1 MMIHPVLFNPTL
13 VLGLIILSLAYF
25 QSRPQASAAPIP
37 PLLSRQAPHTYNNT
51 FFPYDITGPL
61 SPSLYKPGQVLDR
74 CTKANAYAI
83 SFDDGPGQLTD
94 ELLDALEEQNL
105 QVTFFM
111 NGDNW
116 SCIYRP
122 ETQRLL
128 RRAYNAQ
135 HQIAAHPWSHRD
147 LDTLSND
154 EIRQEML
161 RIEDAFRQILGAVP
175 RYMRPPYGQHGER
188 VRRVL
193 ENMGYI
199 IVLWDVDR
207 FPSDE
212 ETSPEAFQDAWAS
225 ESNNNQ
231 AEKPMTGTRQHHR
244 HLHHH
249 HAHNSPN
256 ALLEEEEE
264 ESEMSALSFNNK
276 WAEAVRGVPSIKPLD
291 RDALIMG
298 GIYQE
303 ATPIWAVESVQ
314 SLGYDLMPVARCLG
328 DDDPR
333 LWYKEVVAPATMED
347 MPGYCHL

>member
-1 MMIHPVLFNPTL
+1 MIVRPILFNPIPI
-13 VLGLIILSLAYF
+13 LGLIILSLAYF
-25 QSRPQASAAPIP
+25 QSRPQ
-37 PLLSRQAPHTYNNT
+37 
-51 FFPYDITGPL
+51 GPVP
-61 SPSLYKPGQVLDR
+61 PSLYKPGQVLDR
-74 CTKANAYAI
+74 CVKSNAYAI

-128 RRAYNAQ
+128 KRAYNAQ

-147 LDTLSND
+147 LDALSDD

-161 RIEDAFRQILGAVP
+161 RIEEAFRQILGAVP

-188 VRRVL
+188 VRRIL
-193 ENMGYI
+193 EEMGYI

-207 FPSDE
+207 ISSLPSSE
-212 ETSPEAFQDAWAS
+212 LITSSLQDAYS
-225 ESNNNQ
+225 D
-231 AEKPMTGTRQHHR
+231 EKPMTGTRER
-244 HLHHH
+244 KHHH
-249 HAHNSPN
+249 HLHTSSDPFQ
-256 ALLEEEEE
+256 EEAEED
-264 ESEMSALSFNNK
+264 EMMSFTSK
-276 WAEAVRGVPSIKPLD
+276 WAEAVRGISSIKPLD

-314 SLGYDLMPVARCLG
+314 SLGYELMPIGRCLG

-333 LWYKEVVAPATMED
+333 LWYKEVVPPAEADD
-347 MPGYCHL
+347 MPAHCRL

>member
-1 MMIHPVLFNPTL
+1 MVHHILFNPIP
-13 VLGLIILSLAYF
+13 VLGLLILSLAFF

-37 PLLSRQAPHTYNNT
+37 PLLSRQYPHTYNNT
-51 FFPYDITGPL
+51 YFPYDISGPVP
-61 SPSLYKPGQVLDR
+61 PSLYKPGQVLDR

-147 LDTLSND
+147 LDALSDD
-154 EIRQEML
+154 EIRKEML
-161 RIEDAFRQILGAVP
+161 RIEEAFRQILGAVP

-207 FPSDE
+207 FAPDE
-212 ETSPEAFQDAWAS
+212 EMDSSESSQDAWS
-225 ESNNNQ
+225 ENHSQ
-231 AEKPMTGTRQHHR
+231 AEHPMTGTRQHH
-244 HLHHH
+244 HHH
-249 HAHNSPN
+249 HTHSSSDAY
-256 ALLEEEEE
+256 LEEEEE
-264 ESEMSALSFNNK
+264 ESEMSSLSFTNK
-276 WAEAVRGVPSIKPLD
+276 WAEAVRGVPSVKPLD

-333 LWYKEVVAPATMED
+333 LWYKEVVAPTAIED
-347 MPGYCHL
+347 MPGTCHL

>member
-1 MMIHPVLFNPTL
+1 MIVHHILFNPIPI
-13 VLGLIILSLAYF
+13 LGLIILSLAYF

-37 PLLSRQAPHTYNNT
+37 PLLSRQTPNRYNNT
-51 FFPYDITGPL
+51 YFPYDIIGPVP
-61 SPSLYKPGQVLDR
+61 PSLYKPGQVLDR
-74 CTKANAYAI
+74 CTKSNAYAI

-128 RRAYNAQ
+128 KRAYNAQ

-147 LDTLSND
+147 LDSLSDD
-154 EIRQEML
+154 EIREEML
-161 RIEDAFRQILGAVP
+161 RIEEAFRQILGAVP

-193 ENMGYI
+193 EGMGYI

-207 FPSDE
+207 F
-212 ETSPEAFQDAWAS
+212 SPEEMDSSSSLHDVWSS
-225 ESNNNQ
+225 ESTSHD
-231 AEKPMTGTRQHHR
+231 EKPMTGTRSERQ
-244 HLHHH
+244 HHH
-249 HAHNSPN
+249 HAHSSSD
-256 ALLEEEEE
+256 ALLEQQEEKEEEE
-264 ESEMSALSFNNK
+264 GMLRSFTNK
-276 WAEAVRGVPSIKPLD
+276 WAEAVRGIPSIKPLD
-291 RDALIMG
+291 RNALIMG

-314 SLGYDLMPVARCLG
+314 SLGYDLMPVARCMG

-333 LWYKEVVAPATMED
+333 LWYKEVVEPADVED
-347 MPGYCHL
+347 MPAHCHL

>member
-1 MMIHPVLFNPTL
+1 MTMVHPVLFNPTL
-13 VLGLIILSLAYF
+13 ILGLIILSLAYF

-37 PLLSRQAPHTYNNT
+37 SLLSRQDPHTYNNT

-61 SPSLYKPGQVLDR
+61 PPSFYKPGQVLDR

-128 RRAYNAQ
+128 KRAYNAQ
-135 HQIAAHPWSHRD
+135 HQIAAHPWSHKD
-147 LDTLSND
+147 LDTLSDD

-161 RIEDAFRQILGAVP
+161 KIEDAFRQILGAVP

-193 ENMGYI
+193 EDMGYI

-212 ETSPEAFQDAWAS
+212 ETSSLQDAWVS
-225 ESNNNQ
+225 ENNYNQ
-231 AEKPMTGTRQHHR
+231 AEKPMIGAGQHHR
-244 HLHHH
+244 NLHHH
-249 HAHNSPN
+249 HAHSSSD
-256 ALLEEEEE
+256 ALLDEEEGEN
-264 ESEMSALSFNNK
+264 EMSSLSFNNK

-314 SLGYDLMPVARCLG
+314 SLGYDVMPVARCLG

-333 LWYKEVVAPATMED
+333 LWYKEVVAPAAMED
-347 MPGYCHL
+347 MPGHCHL

>member
-1 MMIHPVLFNPTL
+1 MIVHPILFNPIPI
-13 VLGLIILSLAYF
+13 LGLIILSLAYF
-25 QSRPQASAAPIP
+25 QSRPQ
-37 PLLSRQAPHTYNNT
+37 
-51 FFPYDITGPL
+51 GPVP
-61 SPSLYKPGQVLDR
+61 PSLYKPGQVLDR
-74 CTKANAYAI
+74 CTKSNAYAI

-128 RRAYNAQ
+128 KRAYNAQ

-147 LDTLSND
+147 LDSLSDD

-193 ENMGYI
+193 EEMGYI

-207 FPSDE
+207 FSPE
-212 ETSPEAFQDAWAS
+212 EMETSSQDGWSS
-225 ESNNNQ
+225 ESTGQ
-231 AEKPMTGTRQHHR
+231 TQRLMTGTRSERQ
-244 HLHHH
+244 HHH
-249 HAHNSPN
+249 HSHSSVDAF
-256 ALLEEEEE
+256 LEQQEEKEEEEG
-264 ESEMSALSFNNK
+264 MMRSFTNK
-276 WAEAVRGVPSIKPLD
+276 WAEAVRGIPSFKPLD
-291 RDALIMG
+291 RNALIMG

-314 SLGYDLMPVARCLG
+314 SLGYDLMPVAKCLG

-333 LWYKEVVAPATMED
+333 LWYKEIVEPADAED
-347 MPGYCHL
+347 MPTHCYL